1 MVKPFWDAINGLWG
15 QLFNRTAADSRSTA
29 KQRLQLVIAH
39 DRAGLSPETLEAM
52 RQEIL
57 TVLARY
63 VDIDSDESEF
73 SLSSD
78 ARTTSL
84 VANLPIRRIHTGSP
98 PPEEPTPATQDDAP
112 TLSLDTTPS
121 DLTSSDPDTI
131 VLEPTDPEPEP
142 AKSAEAIAPAV
153 ESTPSEDESP
163 DSPPANTNDT
173 GTAEIP
179 PESEPETSSPLEPE
193 PVTPSPPESSAAVP
207 TDSTESTASTPADGK
222 RPDPYA
228 ATIPPKPAE
237 SPAIPE
243 PTPAP
248 PPPETAGEI
257 ETQANDDELRSPW
270 DD

>member
-15 QLFNRTAADSRSTA
+15 QLFHRTATDSRSTA

-78 ARTTSL
+78 SRTTSL
-84 VANLPIRRIHTGSP
+84 VANLPIRRVRTEPQPDEPQPPASDEPSPSPDAAESDPAPPKPDVSSSALVAQASDHPSPEAVEPTLEAVELVPEAEPTPSLDPEPQASPPAQADDTATAAPEPSPTQPEPESPAPEPEQPTESTHATP
-98 PPEEPTPATQDDAP
+98 PPE
-112 TLSLDTTPS
+112 
-121 DLTSSDPDTI
+121 
-131 VLEPTDPEPEP
+131 
-142 AKSAEAIAPAV
+142 
-153 ESTPSEDESP
+153 
-163 DSPPANTNDT
+163 
-173 GTAEIP
+173 
-179 PESEPETSSPLEPE
+179 
-193 PVTPSPPESSAAVP
+193 
-207 TDSTESTASTPADGK
+207 GK

-237 SPAIPE
+237 SPVISPN
-243 PTPAP
+243 PD
-248 PPPETAGEI
+248 AGEI
-257 ETQANDDELRSPW
+257 ETNGHGEGDEWRSPW